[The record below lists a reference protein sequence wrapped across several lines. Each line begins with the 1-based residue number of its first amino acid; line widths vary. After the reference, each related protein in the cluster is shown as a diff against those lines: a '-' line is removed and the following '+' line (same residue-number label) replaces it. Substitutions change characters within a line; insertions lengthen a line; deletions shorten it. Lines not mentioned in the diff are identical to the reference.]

1 MAKYT
6 NRKIITKPRI
16 LHRAHVK
23 KDLEKMPGDSK
34 KAMDYC
40 HLTIIPDMAKAREA
54 AIIAEDAVLALID
67 AVMSFAIEML
77 QTGKRLHLVN
87 SELAAS

>member
-54 AIIAEDAVLALID
+54 ADQLETLTDSKYWPFPVYSDLLFS
-67 AVMSFAIEML
+67 V
-77 QTGKRLHLVN
+77 
-87 SELAAS
+87 

>member
-23 KDLEKMPGDSK
+23 KDLEKMLSTP
-34 KAMDYC
+34 
-40 HLTIIPDMAKAREA
+40 LFFV
-54 AIIAEDAVLALID
+54 IASMGFGKTTAVRFGL
-67 AVMSFAIEML
+67 
-77 QTGKRLHLVN
+77 N
-87 SELAAS
+87 SCENGGSLLRFCRDFQKTE